1 MTEIKPCRKCGATK
15 TGSVRRGLL
24 SKVVRTFGYRLRAC
38 GGCHRLRLVRRQ
50 PEGEPETIRQPVS
63 KLPFPPRAK
72 NTVGCP
78 YCGST
83 DFRRSHRRWYDR
95 LMKRP
100 KMARCQKCR
109 RRFPRPYIP
118 SAPLDWVAR
127 KSA

>member
-1 MTEIKPCRKCGATK
+1 MTEIKPCRKCAATK

-100 KMARCQKCR
+100 M
-109 RRFPRPYIP
+109 
-118 SAPLDWVAR
+118 
-127 KSA
+127 